1 MRRNELDIVADILNV
16 AKSGLRKT
24 RIVYS
29 ANLNFK
35 QANRYI
41 SMLRENGLLR
51 IKGYNYIT
59 TNKGMEFLENYNKVR
74 SGVFT
79 RKYF

>member
-1 MRRNELDIVADILNV
+1 LRRNELDITADILNA
-16 AKSGLRKT
+16 AKIGLRKT
-24 RIVYS
+24 RLVYS

-41 SMLRENGLLR
+41 SMLRENGLLKIKNR
-51 IKGYNYIT
+51 IYTTTKKGT
-59 TNKGMEFLENYNKVR
+59 EFLENYSKVR
-74 SGVFT
+74 SGAFT

>member
-1 MRRNELDIVADILNV
+1 MRRNELDITADILNA
-16 AKSGLRKT
+16 AKIGLRKT
-24 RIVYS
+24 RLVYS

-51 IKGYNYIT
+51 IKDRIYT
-59 TNKGMEFLENYNKVR
+59 TTKKGTEFLENYSRVR
-74 SGVFT
+74 SGAFT
-79 RKYF
+79 RKFF